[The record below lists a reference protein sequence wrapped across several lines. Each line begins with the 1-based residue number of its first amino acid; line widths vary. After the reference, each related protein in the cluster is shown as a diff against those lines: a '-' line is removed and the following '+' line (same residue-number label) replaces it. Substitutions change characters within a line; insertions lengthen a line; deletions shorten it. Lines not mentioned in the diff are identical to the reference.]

1 MRETDGTITPF
12 LFPVTAHSKRAA
24 YMLNRET
31 FLTDPTEYRLANQG
45 VAKISFPPPPEA
57 AETLRGELTTFVCDG
72 AYANGVTRTLEAFLG
87 SVAGGSNAPAVWI
100 SGFFGS
106 GKSHLASMLAALWTN
121 LEFPDGATAEGLV
134 HHLPPEVAAPLMEL
148 RIAARRAGGVVAAG
162 DTLGT
167 GPSDPVEATIGI
179 VLRAV
184 GLPSDLRAAQVA
196 FWLADLGI
204 LDGVSASLGG
214 TFDTDIR
221 NFILSPRFSA
231 AVIRAQPDLAG
242 SSKELRDQLLS
253 QFPEPPAVTVDLLET
268 MVRRALM
275 LGRNELPLTLVAL
288 DEVQQFIRQDPSM
301 TLKIQTMAE
310 RLASRFD
317 GRVLLVATGQQA
329 LSDVQDLQ
337 KLLDR
342 FPVQIALGEADV
354 DAVIRKTVLRKNT
367 SSEEPIRAMLSANA
381 GEISRHLRGSRL
393 AHTVQDDDEAVLDWP
408 LLPSRRRV
416 WEHILRELDRTG
428 LGGTLRGQL
437 RTTLD
442 AARTYGDKPL
452 GHAVP
457 VDFLYGRFSTEAYNA
472 GLLPSE
478 TRNRIET
485 LLGGPET
492 DQLKARVLMLVYML
506 GRIAT
511 EADQHGVRTKAETI
525 ADLLVVDLTGEDDLR
540 GKVPELLQEL
550 QADGAAIEV
559 DSEWRLQTKESAEW
573 EAAYRREEKAVLADH
588 SGMTRIRRELLE
600 EEIESSLAGAGSVTQ
615 GSGRQQR
622 RIRRLQ
628 PDDKAPSDGIPLRLR
643 NGWNEDLTA
652 VEREIAAAS
661 TSDPSVH
668 LLTSCHPARDNEL
681 TKALTTRRAAE
692 HVLQLRGVP
701 QTDAG
706 REAQSAMQSRAN
718 KALAVAKEI
727 VQEAVSQ
734 SRVYQAGGK
743 PIPGPLSEAVKAAAT
758 NALARLYPQF
768 AEGDHAGWDRVRE
781 RAMRKDP
788 DAMKAVDHA
797 GAPESHPVCKA
808 VLTELGPG
816 RKGSDVRSKFT
827 NPPYGW
833 SQDAVD
839 GALVVLANAGLVRVT
854 GDDGKPASLPDL
866 PRQKLG
872 TCTFR
877 GETTIITI
885 AQRMPVRGLLTGA
898 GITFENNQE
907 HLALTALLE
916 RLEAAAGMSGGEPP
930 APEPE
935 KVPNIASYKS
945 LSGNDLLAALAADTT
960 TLRDKLKAWKETA
973 QTITARLPNWRLAER
988 LVALGAVDQQGNVDD
1003 LRSMRRLLAEP
1014 DPVPPL
1020 ISASTETLRAKLN
1033 SAHTEWQS
1041 AWQKGEQ
1048 RLAEDPTWS
1057 KLSPEQKHA
1066 IRRECGLLMV
1076 KKPTVDTPNAVA
1088 EAFTQRGLSEWEN
1101 MSKALPA
1108 RIEDALA
1115 SAATLLE
1122 PEAHT
1127 VSLPGAMLK
1136 SEEELDDWLVK
1147 VRDRV
1152 AKALAEGPVIPK
1164 V

>member
-1 MRETDGTITPF
+1 
-12 LFPVTAHSKRAA
+12 
-24 YMLNRET
+24 MLNRET
-31 FLTDPTEYRLANQG
+31 FHTDPAEYRLANQG
-45 VAKISFPPPPEA
+45 VAKISFPPTPEA
-57 AETLRGELTTFVCDG
+57 LETLRGELTTFVCDG
-72 AYANGVTRTLEAFLG
+72 AYANGLARILEAFLG
-87 SVAGGSNAPAVWI
+87 SIGRGSSAPAVWI

-134 HHLPPEVAAPLMEL
+134 HHLPPEVEAPLKEL
-148 RIAARRAGGVVAAG
+148 RIAVQRAGGVVAAG

-167 GPSDPVEATIGI
+167 GPSDPVEATLGI

-196 FWLADLGI
+196 FWLADLGL
-204 LDGVSASLGG
+204 LDSVRSSLDS

-221 NFILSPRFSA
+221 NFILSPRFGA
-231 AVIRAQPDLAG
+231 AVLAAKPDLAG
-242 SSKELRDQLLS
+242 STKELSGLLRS

-268 MVRRALM
+268 MARRALM
-275 LGRNELPLTLVAL
+275 LGRTELPLTLIVL
-288 DEVQQFIRQDPSM
+288 DEVQQFIRQDPSL
-301 TLKIQTMAE
+301 TLKIQTIAE
-310 RLASRFD
+310 RLAGRFD
-317 GRVLLVATGQQA
+317 GRVLFVATGQQA
-329 LSDVQDLQ
+329 LSDVQNLQ

-342 FPVQIALGEADV
+342 FPVQTALGEADV
-354 DAVIRKTVLRKNT
+354 DAVIRKTVLRKKT
-367 SSEEPIRAMLSANA
+367 SSEKPIRSMLDTNA

-416 WEHILRELDRTG
+416 WERILRELDRTG

-442 AARTYGDKPL
+442 AARSYGDKPL

-472 GLLPSE
+472 GLLPGE

-485 LLGGPET
+485 LRGGPET
-492 DQLKARVLMLVYML
+492 DQLKARILMLVYML
-506 GRIAT
+506 GRIAP
-511 EADQHGVRTKAETI
+511 EADQHGVRATAETI
-525 ADLLVVDLTGEDDLR
+525 TDLLVVDLAGEEELR
-540 GKVPELLQEL
+540 RKVPELLQEL
-550 QADGAAIEV
+550 QADGAVIEV
-559 DSEWRLQTKESAEW
+559 GGEWRLQTKESAEW
-573 EAAYRREEKAVLADH
+573 EAAYRSEENAILADQ
-588 SGMTRIRRELLE
+588 SGMTRTRRELLNE
-600 EEIESSLAGAGSVTQ
+600 AIETSLSGAASVTQ
-615 GSGRQQR
+615 GSSRQQR
-622 RIRRLQ
+622 RIHRLG
-628 PDDKAPSDGIPLRLR
+628 PDEKTPSDGIPLWLR

-652 VEREIAAAS
+652 VEKEIAAAS

-668 LLTSCHPARDNEL
+668 LLISRHPTRDNQL
-681 TKALTTRRAAE
+681 TTALTTWRAAE
-692 HVLQLRGVP
+692 HVLQVRGVP
-701 QTDAG
+701 QTGAG

-718 KALAVAKEI
+718 KALAAATEI
-727 VQEAVSQ
+727 VREAVAQ

-743 PIPGPLSEAVKAAAT
+743 LIAGTPGEAVKEAAT
-758 NALARLYPQF
+758 NALARLYLQF
-768 AEGDHAGWDRVRE
+768 ADGDHAGWDKVRD

-808 VLTELGPG
+808 VLAELGPG
-816 RKGSDVRSKFT
+816 RKGSDLRSKFT
-827 NPPYGW
+827 GPPYGW

-839 GALVVLANAGLVRVT
+839 GALFVLANAGLVRVT

-885 AQRMPVRGLLTGA
+885 AQRMPVRGLLTDA
-898 GITFENNQE
+898 GIAFENNRE
-907 HLALTALLE
+907 NLVLTALLE
-916 RLEAAAGMSGGEPP
+916 RLEAAARQSGGEPP

-945 LSGNDLLAALAADTT
+945 LSGNDLLAALAVDATT
-960 TLRDKLKAWKETA
+960 SRDKLKAWKAAA
-973 QTITARLPNWRLAER
+973 QKIGERLPNWRLAER
-988 LVALGAVDQQGNVDD
+988 LAGLGAVDQQGDLDD
-1003 LRSMRRLLAEP
+1003 LLSGRRLLADP

-1020 ISASTETLRAKLN
+1020 ISAAAETLRAKLN
-1033 SAHTEWQS
+1033 AAHADWEA

-1057 KLSPEQKHA
+1057 KLSPEQKHT
-1066 IRRECGLLMV
+1066 IRQECGLLMV
-1076 KKPTVDTPNAVA
+1076 PEPTVDTPQTIA
-1088 EAFTQRGLSEWEN
+1088 EALSQRGLSEWEN

-1115 SAATLLE
+1115 SAAALLE
-1122 PEAHT
+1122 PKARA

-1136 SEEELDDWLVK
+1136 SETELDEWLGK
-1147 VRDRV
+1147 VRERI

>member
-1 MRETDGTITPF
+1 M
-12 LFPVTAHSKRAA
+12 
-24 YMLNRET
+24 
-31 FLTDPTEYRLANQG
+31 TDPTEYRLANQG
-45 VAKISFPPPPEA
+45 VAKISFPPTPEA
-57 AETLRGELTTFVCDG
+57 SETLRGELTTFVCDG
-72 AYANGVTRTLEAFLG
+72 AYANGVARTLEAFLG
-87 SVAGGSNAPAVWI
+87 SIAGGSNAPAVWI

-121 LEFPDGATAEGLV
+121 LEFSDGATAEGLV
-134 HHLPPEVAAPLMEL
+134 QPLPPEVAAPLKEL

-196 FWLADLGI
+196 FWLADLEI
-204 LDGVSASLGG
+204 LDSVSASLGE

-221 NFILSPRFSA
+221 NFILSPRFAA
-231 AVIRAQPDLAG
+231 AVLEAKPELAG
-242 SSKELRDQLLS
+242 STKELRDQLLS

-268 MVRRALM
+268 MIRRALM
-275 LGRNELPLTLVAL
+275 LGRTDLPLTVIAL
-288 DEVQQFIRQDPSM
+288 DEVQQFIRQDPSL

-354 DAVIRKTVLRKNT
+354 DAVIRKTVLRKKT
-367 SSEEPIRAMLSANA
+367 SSEEPIRAMLNANA

-485 LLGGPET
+485 LRGGPET
-492 DQLKARVLMLVYML
+492 DQLKARILMLVYML

-511 EADQHGVRTKAETI
+511 EADQHGVRAKVETI
-525 ADLLVVDLTGEDDLR
+525 ADLLVIDLAGEDDLR
-540 GKVPELLQEL
+540 GKAPELLQEL

-559 DSEWRLQTKESAEW
+559 GGEWRLQTKESAEW
-573 EAAYRREEKAVLADH
+573 EAAYRSEEKAVLADQ
-588 SGMTRIRRELLE
+588 SGMTRMRRELLE
-600 EEIESSLAGAGSVTQ
+600 EEIESSLAVAVSVTH
-615 GSGRQQR
+615 GSSRQQR
-622 RIRRLQ
+622 RIRRLR
-628 PDDKAPSDGIPLRLR
+628 PDEKAPSDGIPLRLR
-643 NGWNEDLTA
+643 NGWSEDLTS
-652 VEREIAAAS
+652 VEKEIAAAS

-668 LLTSCHPARDNEL
+668 LLTSRHPTRDNEL
-681 TKALTTRRAAE
+681 TTALTTRRAAE

-718 KALAVAKEI
+718 KALAAAKEI
-727 VQEAVSQ
+727 VQEAVAQ

-743 PIPGPLSEAVKAAAT
+743 LIAGPPSEAVKAAAT

-768 AEGDHAGWDRVRE
+768 AEGDHAGWDKVRS

-788 DAMKAVDHA
+788 DAIKAVDHA

-808 VLTELGPG
+808 LLTELGPG
-816 RKGSDVRSKFT
+816 RKGSDLRSKFT
-827 NPPYGW
+827 GPPYGW

-885 AQRMPVRGLLTGA
+885 AQRMPVRGLLTEA

-916 RLEAAAGMSGGEPP
+916 RLEAAARMSGGELP

-945 LSGNDLLAALAADTT
+945 LSGNDLLAALAADAT

-973 QTITARLPNWRLAER
+973 QTIAARLPNWRLAER
-988 LVALGAVDQQGNVDD
+988 LVALGAVDQQGDLDD
-1003 LRSMRRLLAEP
+1003 LRSGRRLLAEP

-1020 ISASTETLRAKLN
+1020 ISASTDSLRAKLN
-1033 SAHTEWQS
+1033 AAHADWEA

-1048 RLAEDPTWS
+1048 RLAEDPTWD
-1057 KLSPEQKHA
+1057 KLSPEQKHT
-1066 IRRECGLLMV
+1066 IRRDCGLLKV
-1076 KKPTVDTPNAVA
+1076 PKPAVETPQTIA
-1088 EAFTQRGLSEWEN
+1088 EALSQRGLSEWEN

-1108 RIEDALA
+1108 RI
-1115 SAATLLE
+1115 
-1122 PEAHT
+1122 
-1127 VSLPGAMLK
+1127 
-1136 SEEELDDWLVK
+1136 
-1147 VRDRV
+1147 
-1152 AKALAEGPVIPK
+1152 
-1164 V
+1164 

>member
-1 MRETDGTITPF
+1 
-12 LFPVTAHSKRAA
+12 
-24 YMLNRET
+24 MLNRET
-31 FLTDPTEYRLANQG
+31 FHTDPAEYRLVNQG
-45 VAKISFPPPPEA
+45 VAKISFPPTPEA
-57 AETLRGELTTFVCDG
+57 LETLREELTTFVCDG
-72 AYANGVTRTLEAFLG
+72 AYANGLERILEAFLG
-87 SVAGGSNAPAVWI
+87 SVGHGNSAPAVWI
-100 SGFFGS
+100 SGFYGS

-121 LEFPDGATAEGLV
+121 LKFPDGATAEGLV
-134 HHLPPEVAAPLMEL
+134 HHLPPEVAAPLKEL
-148 RIAARRAGGVVAAG
+148 RIAAQRAGGVVAAG

-167 GPSDPVEATIGI
+167 GPSDPVEATLGF

-204 LDGVSASLGG
+204 LHSVRASLVS

-221 NFILSPRFSA
+221 NFILSPRFGA
-231 AVIRAQPDLAG
+231 AVLAAKPDLAG
-242 SSKELRDQLLS
+242 SSKELSGLLRS

-275 LGRNELPLTLVAL
+275 LGRSELPLTLIVL
-288 DEVQQFIRQDPSM
+288 DEVQQFIRQDPSL
-301 TLKIQTMAE
+301 TLKIQTLAE
-310 RLASRFD
+310 RLASRFN

-329 LSDVQDLQ
+329 LSDVQNLQ

-354 DAVIRKTVLRKNT
+354 DAVVRKTVLRKKT
-367 SSEEPIRAMLSANA
+367 SSEKPIRCMLNTNA

-393 AHTVQDDDEAVLDWP
+393 AHTVQDDNEAVLDWP

-416 WEHILRELDRTG
+416 WERILRELDRTG

-442 AARTYGDKPL
+442 AARSYGDKPL

-472 GLLPSE
+472 GLLPGE

-485 LLGGPET
+485 LGGGPET
-492 DQLKARVLMLVYML
+492 DQLKARILMLVYML
-506 GRIAT
+506 GRIAP
-511 EADQHGVRTKAETI
+511 EADQHGVRAKAETI
-525 ADLLVVDLTGEDDLR
+525 SDLLVVDLAGEDELR
-540 GKVPELLQEL
+540 RKVPELLQQL
-550 QADGAAIEV
+550 QADGAVIEV
-559 DSEWRLQTKESAEW
+559 GGEWRLQTKESAEW
-573 EAAYRREEKAVLADH
+573 EAAYRSEEKAILADQ
-588 SGMTRIRRELLE
+588 SGMTRTRRELLNE
-600 EEIESSLAGAGSVTQ
+600 AIETSLAGAASVTQ
-615 GSGRQQR
+615 GSSRQQR
-622 RIRRLQ
+622 RIHRLR
-628 PDDKAPSDGIPLRLR
+628 PDEKKPPDGIPLRLR
-643 NGWNEDLTA
+643 SGWNEDLTA
-652 VEREIAAAS
+652 VEKEIAAAP

-668 LLTSCHPARDNEL
+668 LLIPRHPTRDIEL
-681 TKALTTRRAAE
+681 TTALTTWRAAE
-692 HVLQLRGVP
+692 HVLQARGVP

-718 KALAVAKEI
+718 KALAAAKEI
-727 VQEAVSQ
+727 VREAVAQ

-743 PIPGPLSEAVKAAAT
+743 LISGNPGEAVKEAAT

-768 AEGDHAGWDRVRE
+768 ADGDHAGWDKVRD

-808 VLTELGPG
+808 VLAELGPG
-816 RKGSDVRSKFT
+816 RKGSDLRSRFT
-827 NPPYGW
+827 GPPYGW

-839 GALVVLANAGLVRVT
+839 GALIVLANAGLLRVT

-885 AQRMPVRGLLTGA
+885 AQRMPVRGLLTDA
-898 GITFENNQE
+898 GIAFENNQE
-907 HLALTALLE
+907 HLVLAALLE
-916 RLEAAAGMSGGEPP
+916 RLEAAARQSGGEPP

-945 LSGNDLLAALAADTT
+945 LSGNELLAALAADAT
-960 TLRDKLKAWKETA
+960 TLRDKLKAWKA
-973 QTITARLPNWRLAER
+973 AAHKIGDRLPNWRLAER
-988 LVALGAVDQQGNVDD
+988 LVALGAVDQQGDLDD
-1003 LRSMRRLLAEP
+1003 LHSGRRLLADP
-1014 DPVPPL
+1014 DPMPPL
-1020 ISASTETLRAKLN
+1020 IWAAAEALREKLN
-1033 SAHTEWQS
+1033 AAHADWEA

-1048 RLAEDPTWS
+1048 RLAEDPTWG
-1057 KLSPEQKHA
+1057 KISPEQKHA
-1066 IRRECGLLMV
+1066 IRQKCGLLMV
-1076 KKPTVDTPNAVA
+1076 TKPTVDTPQTIA
-1088 EAFTQRGLSEWEN
+1088 EALSQRGLSEWEN
-1101 MSKALPA
+1101 MTKALPA
-1108 RIEDALA
+1108 RIDDALA
-1115 SAATLLE
+1115 SAAALLE
-1122 PEAHT
+1122 PKAHA

-1136 SEEELDDWLVK
+1136 SEAELDEWLGK
-1147 VRDRV
+1147 VRERV
-1152 AKALAEGPVIPK
+1152 ARALAEGPVIPK